1 MLPKTESRTKKVIT
15 RKKTTIFGPLLVQVK
30 ILYPGD
36 SFGELALINNRPRL
50 ATIISLDSTTHLISL
65 SKTEF
70 NRILKRIE
78 EHKMLRE
85 MGFFA

>member
-1 MLPKTESRTKKVIT
+1 
-15 RKKTTIFGPLLVQVK
+15 VK
-30 ILYPGD
+30 SLGPGD

-50 ATIISLDSTTHLISL
+50 ATIVSLEVTHLAVLRKIH
-65 SKTEF
+65 F
-70 NRILKRIE
+70 NRILKKIE